1 MSDTICLNLDV
12 MPNRFAVCRLGPE
25 ERIPAWASLGDFF
38 SITKNSEEL
47 SIVCEEDMTPGTVRA
62 ERGWRAL
69 RVQGTLDF
77 ALTGILAAIATP
89 LAEAGVSIFAISTF
103 NTDYVLVM
111 GRDLDRAIS
120 ALTVMG
126 HKVSRNIVDG

>member
-1 MSDTICLNLDV
+1 MSEAICLNLDL
-12 MPNRFAVCRLGPE
+12 MPNSFAVCRLGPE
-25 ERIPAWASLGDFF
+25 ERIPTWASLGDFF
-38 SITKNSEEL
+38 SITKNAEEL
-47 SIVCEEDMTPGTVRA
+47 SIVCEEDMTPGSVRA

-77 ALTGILAAIATP
+77 GLIGILAALATP

-120 ALTVMG
+120 ALTAVG
-126 HKVSRNIVDG
+126 HKVSRNIVD